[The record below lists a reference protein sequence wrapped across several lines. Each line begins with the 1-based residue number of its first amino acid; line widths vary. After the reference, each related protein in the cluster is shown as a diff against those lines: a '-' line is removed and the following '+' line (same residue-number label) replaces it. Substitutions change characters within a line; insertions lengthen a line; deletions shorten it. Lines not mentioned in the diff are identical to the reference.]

1 MEEVKQDMQRTIDR
15 LVEEKDQMADDL
27 ESKISD
33 KQVTIERLERE
44 AWDLKREHEADMK
57 DKDNLIKELRETI
70 DRLVKESVAAQ

>member
-1 MEEVKQDMQRTIDR
+1 MQRTIDR
-15 LVEEKDQMADDL
+15 LVEEKDQMADEL

-44 AWDLKREHEADMK
+44 AWDLKKDHEADMK
-57 DKDNLIKELRETI
+57 DKDNMIKELRETI